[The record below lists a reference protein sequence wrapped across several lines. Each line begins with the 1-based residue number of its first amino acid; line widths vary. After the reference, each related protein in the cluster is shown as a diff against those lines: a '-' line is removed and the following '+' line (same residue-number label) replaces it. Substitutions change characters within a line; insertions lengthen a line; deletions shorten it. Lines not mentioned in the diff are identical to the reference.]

1 MWHTLTNSFRP
12 VVVSALCQLF
22 ELASEVD
29 SESRHANKV
38 SWSLSSCQKEC
49 GFNYVS
55 CIYKVFKITALKY
68 LWSCALSNVSG
79 IASIIS
85 ITVVNLISLFSTLI
99 FCQAHNKNCKMLL

>member
-1 MWHTLTNSFRP
+1 MPIKLVGHYLVVRRGVVLT
-12 VVVSALCQLF
+12 
-22 ELASEVD
+22 
-29 SESRHANKV
+29 
-38 SWSLSSCQKEC
+38 
-49 GFNYVS
+49 VS

-99 FCQAHNKNCKMLL
+99 FW